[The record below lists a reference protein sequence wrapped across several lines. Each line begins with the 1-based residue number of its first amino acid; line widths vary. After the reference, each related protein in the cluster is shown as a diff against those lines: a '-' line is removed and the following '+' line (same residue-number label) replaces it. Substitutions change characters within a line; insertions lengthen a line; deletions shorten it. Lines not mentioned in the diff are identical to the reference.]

1 MSIKTS
7 PFVSV
12 HDDGTIEIFGNPDG
26 MPEIT
31 GVVPAPDVNTR
42 SEKERQKRFDEAC
55 DQITLQGYVIK
66 SKRLIRNKVFD
77 DPGQKTTLK
86 IVYRPCKN
94 KSEIRKVYSE
104 FQKVLCKRL
113 EEHDTEYKLQSLIDN
128 PEFLEIV

>member
-1 MSIKTS
+1 MPIKTS
-7 PFVSV
+7 PFVTV
-12 HDDGTIEIFGNPDG
+12 HDDGTIEIFGNPEG

-42 SEKERQKRFDEAC
+42 SEKERQKRFKGAC
-55 DQITLQGYVIK
+55 DQITLQGYYIK

-94 KSEIRKVYSE
+94 ETEIRGVYSE
-104 FQKVLCKRL
+104 FQKVLCGLL
-113 EEHDTEYKLQSLIDN
+113 EERDAGYKLQSLIDN
-128 PEFLEIV
+128 PDFLEIM